1 MAYSILTVLFLF
13 THACVTPYYDERIF
27 LYLQM
32 VIKFKKA
39 LSLLLTLVFCF
50 AVASIAFAR
59 YEVCSYCGGRVEYRE
74 TIRRYIDFDVEDC
87 PNNPGYTDHIEKYQI
102 TDVSAC
108 RDCNREIGY
117 DVYLL

>member
-1 MAYSILTVLFLF
+1 M
-13 THACVTPYYDERIF
+13 
-27 LYLQM
+27 
-32 VIKFKKA
+32 KFKKA

-50 AVASIAFAR
+50 AVASVAFAR

-117 DVYLL
+117 DVYYEYVRVHAHPEAYN